1 MRKSLTVLLAAVL
14 LLAVSACG
22 GGGGGDQGGGGG
34 EAEEAR
40 QEQSDARSLPAQGK
54 GLAAGK
60 YATVVFKPALS
71 FTVGK
76 GWIAALPE
84 THDAIA
90 LGRRDVPVAIGFH
103 SVEQVFDPRKP
114 EQKVAA
120 PDDMAA
126 WLQEHPLLDTEEPG
140 RVSVGGVSGQQFD
153 AIASEPTDD
162 PPYCPE
168 PCVPLFALSGGD
180 SFWLGKSE
188 KYRFIVL
195 EDVKGQT
202 VTILFGGPAV
212 DFEEFVPEAQKV
224 LDTVKWEDA

>member
-1 MRKSLTVLLAAVL
+1 MRKSLTVLLVAAL
-14 LLAVSACG
+14 LLFAGGACG
-22 GGGGGDQGGGGG
+22 GGGSGDQGGGGG
-34 EAEEAR
+34 GAGQAT

-54 GLAAGK
+54 DLADGE
-60 YATVVFKPALS
+60 YATVEFKPALS
-71 FTVGK
+71 FEVGE

-90 LGRRDVPVAIGFH
+90 LGRRDVPLAIGFH

-114 EQKVAA
+114 EKKVAA
-120 PDDMAA
+120 PDDMAS

-168 PCVPLFALSGGD
+168 PCVPLFALSGD

-212 DFEEFVPEAQKV
+212 DFEGFVPEAQKI